1 MTSEINL
8 LLALQQVEN
17 IGNLVKGN
25 EYEKFFVSH
34 LVSLQCEIQRQL
46 ALKNGKTTN

>member
-34 LVSLQCEIQRQL
+34 LVSLQCELQRQL
-46 ALKNGKTTN
+46 TLQNGKTIN

>member
-1 MTSEINL
+1 MNL

-17 IGNLVKGN
+17 IGNLIEGN

-34 LVSLQCEIQRQL
+34 LVSLKCELQRQL
-46 ALKNGKTTN
+46 TLQNGKTTN